1 MLCHFYCNRS
11 NFFTVLAD
19 HFLNY
24 IGKIIIFCF
33 SYNVKKSLHD
43 GSDEWCDIFFSCK
56 RKRKKLLVPTAKT
69 PQILNQY
76 IPKSKQEIPS
86 NKKEDNMSS
95 F

>member
-11 NFFTVLAD
+11 NFFTILAD

-56 RKRKKLLVPTAKT
+56 RKRKKLLVLTAKT
-69 PQILNQY
+69 P
-76 IPKSKQEIPS
+76 
-86 NKKEDNMSS
+86 
-95 F
+95 